1 MALFHF
7 RKYMNKSS
15 LPHQRVQPFVLI
27 GVVLLEGMQD
37 AAGVAVTENK
47 MHLAINQPVPLE

>member
-1 MALFHF
+1 
-7 RKYMNKSS
+7 MNKSS